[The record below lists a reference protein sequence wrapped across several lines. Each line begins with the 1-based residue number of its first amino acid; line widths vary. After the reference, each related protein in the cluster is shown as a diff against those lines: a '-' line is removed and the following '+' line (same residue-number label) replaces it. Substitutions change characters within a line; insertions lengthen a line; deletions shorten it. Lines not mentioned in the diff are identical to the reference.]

1 MYYCQLLFLDNTAI
15 PGIGLSFISFCGSV
29 DYLHWKSLSAK
40 LFYRQDTLP
49 GLGPAGS

>member
-1 MYYCQLLFLDNTAI
+1 MCHCQLLSLNNTAVL
-15 PGIGLSFISFCGSV
+15 GIGLSLISFCGSV